1 MTKKLL
7 LAVAL
12 VFAIVCIFTS
22 CGDNATTN
30 QNDSHTHN
38 YEEWETTKEATCTVD
53 GIKVR
58 YCSCGQEQTASIS
71 ALGHT
76 YGEWQTT
83 KQPTTSETG
92 MKERLCACGEK
103 ETQTIDKIPVVN
115 TVTSKEWND
124 FFYNF
129 DDVDYSKMT
138 ITIDETTIETEENDV
153 YGYEYTMTADFKNGT
168 ISEKGMEFSNG
179 KTYDIDEID
188 TFNKSDASFE
198 DFISADWM
206 CEFWYELDYTSGGYS
221 LFTYDTK
228 TFSYYA
234 LIDID
239 DCMCKA
245 NIYFENGKV
254 TKITLS
260 SVENNEIELSAVYT
274 FAYN

>member
-1 MTKKLL
+1 MTKRLL
-7 LAVAL
+7 YAFVL

-30 QNDSHTHN
+30 QNDSHIHN
-38 YEEWETTKEATCTVD
+38 YEEWETTKKANCTVD

-58 YCSCGQEQTASIS
+58 YCSCGQEQTVSIS
-71 ALGHT
+71 ALGHN
-76 YGEWQTT
+76 YGEWQIT

-115 TVTSKEWND
+115 TVTSKEWYD
-124 FFYNF
+124 FFYDFN
-129 DDVDYSKMT
+129 DVDYSK
-138 ITIDETTIETEENDV
+138 ITVTSDETTTFTEGNEV
-153 YGYEYTMTADFKNGT
+153 YCYKYTMTADFKNGT
-168 ISEKGMEFSNG
+168 ISQKGIEFWND

-198 DFISADWM
+198 DFISTGLM
-206 CEFWYELDYTSGGYS
+206 CEFWYELDYASGGYS

-239 DCMCKA
+239 GCMCKA

-260 SVENNEIELSAVYT
+260 SVENNEFESSAVYT